1 MHFEIGKFSL
11 HSGVFNS
18 CCPRKTGL
26 PSLYPLIDRPSVHFA
41 SKYGPMGSFA
51 SKFGPLSQ
59 I

>member
-51 SKFGPLSQ
+51 SQF
-59 I
+59 